1 MDQSAAYFFQ
11 AFEGCVIREWDLS
24 FACLTGFKEREALR
38 NMRTTD
44 PRFWEEHTRGGSN
57 EDLPDITENLQED
70 IEFNTGLED
79 KDADDSDVSM

>member
-79 KDADDSDVSM
+79 KDAE